1 MRLRKVLYFNTLLGL
16 TLPKE
21 YSNALKLNKGDYVE
35 VSLRNEYTIVIQKH
49 DIPMKKIR
57 EDD

>member
-1 MRLRKVLYFNTLLGL
+1 MRLRKVLYFNTLLGM

-35 VSLRNEYTIVIQKH
+35 VSLKDKDTIVIKRH
-49 DIPMKKIR
+49 NIPIQKIR